1 MKQHELIDQLI
12 QHTESMLAQ
21 AKEHTSLSE
30 DLLRNRPT
38 LTSWNVL
45 ECYEH
50 MNRFGKLYLRYFAEA
65 IDKASKGNPGSE
77 YHPGLVGGWSARSM
91 EPKNDG
97 GIRMPMKTFNT
108 MDPMNGD
115 VSNLVIDR
123 FVKQQEDLLPLLEV
137 AKQVNIDAVKCRTS
151 LKYLRFRLGDALR
164 FYVNHNRRHF
174 IQIGN
179 ILKANDQD
187 TVG

>member
-1 MKQHELIDQLI
+1 MKQQELIDQLI
-12 QHTESMLAQ
+12 HHTGAMLTQ
-21 AKEHTSLSE
+21 AKGHTTLSE
-30 DLLRNRPT
+30 HLLRHRPSPS
-38 LTSWNVL
+38 SWNAL

-50 MNRFGKLYLRYFAEA
+50 MNRFGKLYLRYFAESM
-65 IDKASKGNPGSE
+65 DKASKGNPGSD
-77 YHPGLVGGWSARSM
+77 YHPGLIGGWSARSM

-97 GIRMPMKTFNT
+97 GIRMPMKTFKT
-108 MDPMNGD
+108 MDPMNDD

-123 FVKQQEDLLPLLEV
+123 FIKQQEELLPLLEI

-151 LKYLRFRLGDALR
+151 LNYLRFRLGDALR

-179 ILKANDQD
+179 ILNSNDQD
-187 TVG
+187 AVG